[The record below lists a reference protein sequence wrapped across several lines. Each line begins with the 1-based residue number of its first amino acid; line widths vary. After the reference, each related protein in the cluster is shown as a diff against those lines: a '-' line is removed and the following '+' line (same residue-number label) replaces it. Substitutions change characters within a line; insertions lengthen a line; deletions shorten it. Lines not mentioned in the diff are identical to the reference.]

1 MGYNLNLATGH
12 KQVWNEIQ
20 ISKGKKKNNNESLT

>member
-12 KQVWNEIQ
+12 KEVWNEIQ
-20 ISKGKKKNNNESLT
+20 ISKGKEKIITKA